1 MPSFWLHSMP
11 VSICPVLLCGGSGT
25 RLWPVSRKSYPKQ
38 FADLVGDESL
48 FQASARRLS
57 GQGFAAP
64 LIVTAEDF
72 RFIVT
77 EQLTAVQVAP
87 TAILIEPE
95 ARNTAAAI
103 LAAAL
108 HQARIDPQ
116 TLMIVAPSDHVVEQ
130 PQDFRE
136 AVRAAV
142 PQAQRGHIITFGIR
156 PTRAETGYGYLQ
168 LAERPG
174 AGPPAPLPLARFIE
188 KPPRA
193 YAEELIASGHTLWN
207 AGIFLF
213 TVSTLIAAFERLAP
227 ETLAL
232 VTRAVDE
239 ARPDLGFTRLA
250 PEPWSGLDDISIDYA
265 IMERAG
271 NLMVMPYGGAW
282 SDLGDWHSVWRESD
296 ADADGNVMCGAATAI
311 NCSGSLLRG
320 TSETQELVGIG
331 LDNIIAVATPDA
343 ILVAR
348 KDCAQD
354 VKIAVQ
360 TLKSR
365 GARQATEM
373 QRTHRP
379 WGWYETLVAGP
390 RFHVK
395 RIVVNPAGTLSL
407 QSHHH
412 RSEHWVVVEGTA
424 HVTIGGETRLAAE
437 NESVYV
443 PLGAIHRLHNP
454 GKIPLVLIEVQTGGY
469 LAEDDIVRHEDVYA
483 RP

>member
-207 AGIFLF
+207 AGLP
-213 TVSTLIAAFERLAP
+213 V
-227 ETLAL
+227 
-232 VTRAVDE
+232 
-239 ARPDLGFTRLA
+239 
-250 PEPWSGLDDISIDYA
+250 
-265 IMERAG
+265 
-271 NLMVMPYGGAW
+271 
-282 SDLGDWHSVWRESD
+282 
-296 ADADGNVMCGAATAI
+296 
-311 NCSGSLLRG
+311 
-320 TSETQELVGIG
+320 
-331 LDNIIAVATPDA
+331 
-343 ILVAR
+343 
-348 KDCAQD
+348 
-354 VKIAVQ
+354 
-360 TLKSR
+360 
-365 GARQATEM
+365 
-373 QRTHRP
+373 
-379 WGWYETLVAGP
+379 
-390 RFHVK
+390 
-395 RIVVNPAGTLSL
+395 
-407 QSHHH
+407 
-412 RSEHWVVVEGTA
+412 
-424 HVTIGGETRLAAE
+424 
-437 NESVYV
+437 
-443 PLGAIHRLHNP
+443 HRLHADR
-454 GKIPLVLIEVQTGGY
+454 GFRTACTGDAG
-469 LAEDDIVRHEDVYA
+469 AGDA
-483 RP
+483 RG